1 MGQRK
6 KKKSKKGGGSS
17 GRGKGKS
24 KSGAQRRNASSQS
37 SSSFQSAQNANAPS
51 RRSWATVAREGASRD
66 SASECTS
73 DDEDDAVYASQM
85 RSLGL
90 EIIPMDEDGNCLFRA
105 LGYQLSGKRQDH
117 ADVRHAIASGLKSAE
132 EQLAPFLDTEE
143 ESFDD
148 YAARMDT
155 DAEWGGQIEL
165 QVAAII
171 FKCDIVIHQYQAQRY
186 VISPGD
192 IAIDEGDV
200 DVYARRHGGRAPRV
214 HLSYHRGN
222 HYNAERKEG
231 AAGSGGAATPFEIV
245 GGRAALLVPQ
255 EECSTGDQVE
265 AKSPT
270 SASRGV
276 LEASAGGIEKSKGS
290 DHPEEESAWEV
301 AGESSRVRRER
312 RLKKKRE
319 KKAERRRLGART
331 QGDSRR
337 RERDGAASVTRD
349 FGALAV

>member
-1 MGQRK
+1 
-6 KKKSKKGGGSS
+6 
-17 GRGKGKS
+17 
-24 KSGAQRRNASSQS
+24 
-37 SSSFQSAQNANAPS
+37 
-51 RRSWATVAREGASRD
+51 
-66 SASECTS
+66 
-73 DDEDDAVYASQM
+73 
-85 RSLGL
+85 
-90 EIIPMDEDGNCLFRA
+90 
-105 LGYQLSGKRQDH
+105 
-117 ADVRHAIASGLKSAE
+117 
-132 EQLAPFLDTEE
+132 
-143 ESFDD
+143 
-148 YAARMDT
+148 MDT

-214 HLSYHRGN
+214 HLSPTT
-222 HYNAERKEG
+222 G
-231 AAGSGGAATPFEIV
+231 ATTTMPCEWRATLAA
-245 GGRAALLVPQ
+245 AALQRRLKSSAVAPLLVPQ

-276 LEASAGGIEKSKGS
+276 LEASAGGSEKSKGS

-312 RLKKKRE
+312 RLKKAGKKGRE
-319 KKAERRRLGART
+319 APLGRSY
-331 QGDSRR
+331 SRR
-337 RERDGAASVTRD
+337 
-349 FGALAV
+349 